1 MKATRKIITSV
12 ALGTVCVISAVA
24 IAPNLAHAMV
34 IRGAVNETTFT
45 LNADDSPTSES
56 HVASVDKTYRG
67 HTTYRFTEVGYNAT
81 GLCTL
86 FEGGRIVKTND
97 SGYSNGLE
105 SITATFT
112 SGELRVVTMYETND
126 KTYFTYTLTSGV
138 SQAIAGN
145 YFYLEA
151 ESDVSLTSFT
161 VNYGCTAGSKQTAPT
176 STQDLRLNFNAFE
189 DYATVQKIDND
200 VYFVLKGNY
209 NQTPMASA
217 IRIYHDGPSYYIS
230 PSRMDVYPTDSAAT
244 VYFKLSGTPF
254 VDAQVPV
261 YYPHMSYN
269 GSTGNLLI
277 YRLVDSKQTAPNPLT
292 TQYDDDALYEIKF
305 PNLAGGMVSINLD
318 FDNLMSPYKRYV
330 KECAA
335 ESKTVNS
342 KLILRDTL
350 TKWVVASG
358 YGMGVEY
365 KDGYY
370 YAVRTN
376 KGSTFIVDKL
386 TLGAGG
392 WTVVASSNAVG
403 VSDST
408 SNDLGRLFIYHDKI
422 YTMDYRA
429 ASIEA
434 GHLFQAFNI
443 SDMSTV
449 AQEDITLSFGGIAE
463 SKIISAAFN
472 DDSDTFVVLASDSFG
487 GSGKLYIYDETNL
500 TTPRANITVALSGE
514 NPGKIKD
521 VAFYKDVAVVLQAKD
536 GGGIVF
542 QEFSAA
548 GGTNDK
554 WQQNYACST
563 RVPAF
568 TATTFNAQA
577 LCFNDDGQYV
587 INYASWGGN
596 GDTHTLGIFDVGD
609 ALEEE
614 TLLNKVVDLRYGT
627 RDALEVTLQETG
639 ISQSSYTIQQSAAT
653 DGTYVYM
660 LMDKA
665 ANQKGRV
672 QKFDMS
678 TYTFT
683 GENSAE
689 FDLAASQ
696 VWGAPTS
703 ALSYFDGHLHLFG
716 FNGNIYRFANKQDGT
731 VDLSS
736 SEQISN
742 PFEDFTGVIYGISQS
757 RDGEYA
763 VTNNA
768 GLVHIYSQEK
778 ALLRTFSAPGRQSF
792 YGNEDYIYVLS
803 SADSTASTWPAGTI
817 NVYSYHGSLLFSLTV
832 SGLGDD
838 GEGGSQREKAN
849 LANCPSFFEFEG
861 ESYLTVGTWTPTYF
875 FDIYKLDYP
884 LK

>member
-12 ALGTVCVISAVA
+12 ALGTVCLISAVA
-24 IAPNLAHAMV
+24 ISPNIARAIS
-34 IRGAVNETTFT
+34 IRGAVNDTTWT
-45 LNADDSPTSES
+45 LNADDSPTNEA

-67 HTTYRFTEVGYNAT
+67 YTTYRFTEVGYNAT

-86 FEGGRIVKTND
+86 FEGGRIVKLND
-97 SGYSNGLE
+97 NGYSNGLE

-112 SGELRVVTMYETND
+112 SGDLRVVTMYETND

-138 SQAIAGN
+138 PQAISGN

-189 DYATVQKIDND
+189 DYATVQKIDGD

-217 IRIYHDGPSYYIS
+217 IRIYHDGPSHYLS
-230 PSRMDVYPTDSAAT
+230 ASRLDVYPTESAAT
-244 VYFKLSGTPF
+244 VYFKLSGSSF
-254 VDAQVPV
+254 VDAKVSV

-277 YRLVDSKQTAPNPLT
+277 YRLVEGKQTAPSPLT
-292 TQYDDDALYEIKF
+292 TQYDEDAVYSINF
-305 PNLAGGMVSINLD
+305 PNLAGGMVSINLSY
-318 FDNLMSPYKRYV
+318 DNLMTPYKRYV
-330 KECAA
+330 KECAV
-335 ESKTVNS
+335 EGKTVNS
-342 KLILRDTL
+342 KLIIKDTL
-350 TKWVVASG
+350 TKWVNASG

-365 KDGYY
+365 YDGYY

-376 KGSTFIVDKL
+376 KSSTFIVDKL
-386 TLGAGG
+386 TLGPGG
-392 WTVVASSNAVG
+392 WTIVASSDAVG
-403 VSDST
+403 VSDSN

-429 ASIEA
+429 DSIAA
-434 GHLFQAFNI
+434 GHLFQAFNL
-443 SDMSTV
+443 SDLSIV
-449 AQEDITLSFGGIAE
+449 DQEDITLSFGGIAE

-472 DDSDTFVVLASDSFG
+472 DDSDTFVVLASNSYG
-487 GSGKLYIYDETNL
+487 GAGKLYIYNETDL
-500 TTPRANITVALSGE
+500 TTPRATVTVALNGGSG
-514 NPGKIKD
+514 NIRD
-521 VAFYKDVAVVLQAKD
+521 VAFYKDVAVVLQSTD

-554 WQQNYACST
+554 WQQNYSCST
-563 RVPAF
+563 KIPAF
-568 TATTFNAQA
+568 TATAFNAQA

-587 INYASWGGN
+587 LNYASWGGN

-609 ALEEE
+609 VLE
-614 TLLNKVVDLRYGT
+614 TLLSKVVDLRYGV

-689 FDLAASQ
+689 FDLASSQ

-716 FNGNIYRFANKQDGT
+716 HNGSIYRFANKQDGT

-742 PFEDFTGVIYGISQS
+742 PFPDFSGVIYGISQS
-757 RDGEYA
+757 REGEYA

-778 ALLRTFSAPGRQSF
+778 ALLRTFSAPGKQSF

-803 SADSTASTWPAGTI
+803 SRDSTASKWPAGTI

-832 SGLGDD
+832 SDLGNDD
-838 GEGGSQREKAN
+838 GSQRELAN
-849 LANCPSFFEFEG
+849 LANCPSFFEFKG